1 MERDNDIINDYRNG
15 MAPKDI
21 ADAHHLSLTRT
32 YVILRKYPDYKRYER
47 RTVSCYTERNKNIAA
62 QYNAGIPVRQIAKGQ
77 NLSRARIYV
86 ILANQVDGSKQARAV
101 AKARQA
107 RLAKRNKQMIEMA
120 IRNPDMSVA
129 AIARH
134 YGILSGR
141 AYGILHEAGVF
152 RRKDGG

>member
-1 MERDNDIINDYRNG
+1 MERDNSIINNYQNG
-15 MAPKDI
+15 MAPKNI
-21 ADAHHLSLTRT
+21 AAAHHLSLTRT
-32 YVILRKYPDYKRYER
+32 YVILRKHPDYKRNER
-47 RTVSCYTERNKNIAA
+47 RTVSRYAERNKNIAV

-120 IRNPDMSVA
+120 VKNPDMSVA
-129 AIARH
+129 VIARR
-134 YGILSGR
+134 YGISSGR

>member
-21 ADAHHLSLTRT
+21 AAAHHLSLTRT
-32 YVILRKYPDYKRYER
+32 YVILRKHPDYKRNER
-47 RTVSCYTERNKNIAA
+47 HTVSRYAERNKNIAV

-134 YGILSGR
+134 YGISSGR
-141 AYGILHEAGVF
+141 AYGILHEASVF

>member
-21 ADAHHLSLTRT
+21 AAAHHLSLTRT
-32 YVILRKYPDYKRYER
+32 YVILRKHPDYKCNER
-47 RTVSCYTERNKNIAA
+47 RTVSRYAERNRKIAV

-120 IRNPDMSVA
+120 VKNPDMSVA
-129 AIARH
+129 VIARR
-134 YGILSGR
+134 YGISSGR